1 MSRKRQLVCT
11 ENSTSKT
18 LKTTDSQ
25 RLIWNDVLLIITRDD
40 KDKFE
45 QYINTDE
52 FKATDSN
59 LLDYL
64 DKILMT
70 SVSQA
75 SIECTKLLLHKYPL
89 LINIIRENGDVALTH
104 ACRSST
110 NHMLKYLIE
119 CGVYIHDRVI
129 SRCLQQPG
137 VLSKPDIVELLLPYL
152 SNINLQFNNNETLL
166 SRAYYSNHMKT
177 VQLLLDHGADTSVV
191 DNDDTDPLCTAAAE
205 GHLNTVKL
213 LFNWDININD
223 IPVERINR
231 AFTHACSQG
240 HTEVVRFLTDNGADV
255 NTISDDGEFAF
266 LSTIRTN
273 NITLATLLISR
284 GFNVNTVYHGGSIL
298 LYACIYDR
306 YEIMRLLLQHGA
318 DPNATEELAG
328 LILLHFTMTDTV
340 MMELLLS
347 YGADPCKRY
356 LNGSTFFLE
365 LVSVAC
371 TQSTDSVDQYIDR

>member
-166 SRAYYSNHMKT
+166 SRAYYSNHIKT

-191 DNDDTDPLCTAAAE
+191 DNDDTDPLCTAATE

-356 LNGSTFFLE
+356 LNGSTFFL
-365 LVSVAC
+365 S
-371 TQSTDSVDQYIDR
+371 